1 MRRKPLSLLLQLY
14 ERLQNIFEVTSRKL
28 VFEMN
33 KGFRFLEHTADAYV
47 EAYGSSLEEAFENAA
62 LASTEVMTDVEKVEA
77 RDEEKFVVEAPDEPA
92 LLYSWLE
99 ELLLEFELK
108 GKLYSRFQ
116 VSEIEETSDGFRLR
130 ARAWGEKYDPAK
142 HPSKV
147 GVKSVTY
154 HRMEI
159 VKKPESVTVR
169 FILDI

>member
-1 MRRKPLSLLLQLY
+1 MK
-14 ERLQNIFEVTSRKL
+14 
-28 VFEMN
+28 

-47 EAYGSSLEEAFENAA
+47 EAFGSSLEEAFENAA
-62 LASTEVMTDVEKVEA
+62 RASVDVMTEVDKVEA
-77 RDEEKFVVEAPDEPA
+77 RNEESFVLEASDEYA

-108 GKLYSRFQ
+108 GRLYSRFE
-116 VSEIEETSDGFRLR
+116 VSGIEEISEGFRLR
-130 ARAWGEKYDPAK
+130 ARAWGENYDTER

-147 GVKSVTY
+147 GIKSVTY

-159 VKKPESVTVR
+159 LKEPESVTVR